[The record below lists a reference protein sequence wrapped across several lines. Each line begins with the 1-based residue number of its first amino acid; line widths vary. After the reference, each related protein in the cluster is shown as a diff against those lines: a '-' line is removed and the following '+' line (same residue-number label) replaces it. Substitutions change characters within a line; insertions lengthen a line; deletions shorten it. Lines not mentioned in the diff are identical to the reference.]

1 MPDKWAQYAV
11 PADKWAQ
18 FAAPSSDT
26 PAQPAGVPAGV
37 TLGQPAAH
45 PAVNMQPSLL
55 GRDAAPK
62 GVVSNL
68 LTGAVKSGIGTVSG
82 ADDFAQKHLPT
93 FMTTPIGQAPTADNS
108 ARAIAAAKQMATP
121 NGTAQS
127 IGKGIGNAAQFLIPG
142 AAEEAGASMLAPTI
156 GKVASKLATSAI
168 GSGVVNKA
176 QGGGFGAGAAAGA
189 VGSGAGQVLKSWAP
203 KVAES
208 ALGVLAPQRM
218 NGRTI
223 GQAILNDTTGIKPLS
238 VAKSAEDSI
247 GRYTDQLHT
256 AAGAS
261 KTPFSMVPARLTLQ
275 DAIDNSAM
283 QNSPTALKDLNAAK
297 NQLRYQVDPTT
308 SVFDKTKL
316 IPNDVTP
323 IQGLQYKRGLNDL
336 VNNWATKGGS
346 PAEGPIKQT
355 YGALDAELDRTV
367 PGAQDLNQKISSLIP
382 VSSRA
387 TLKANMAPTTQQLFH
402 KLAAPTGALV
412 APLAGGTYG
421 YEHGGAAGAVGG
433 AAAGLMLPALLAT
446 PAGQMALARAINS
459 KALPKLVAPV
469 MQGAGLQL
477 GRSLSGNAKPQN

>member
-1 MPDKWAQYAV
+1 MA
-11 PADKWAQ
+11 
-18 FAAPSSDT
+18 AAPIDYAALAEQARQST
-26 PAQPAGVPAGV
+26 PKIDYAALASQARGETASAVPAGVPAGV

-45 PAVNMQPSLL
+45 PSVNMQPSIL
-55 GRDAAPK
+55 GRDTAPK
-62 GVVSNL
+62 GVLPNL
-68 LTGAVKSGIGTVSG
+68 LTGAVKSGLGTVNNLSKILYPEG
-82 ADDFAQKHLPT
+82 HESP
-93 FMTTPIGQAPTADNS
+93 NS
-108 ARAIAAAKQMATP
+108 SVHQIDALSQTH
-121 NGTAQS
+121 GTAQA
-127 IGKGIGNAAQFLIPG
+127 IGNGIGNAAQFLIPG
-142 AAEEAGASMLAPTI
+142 AAEEAGASMLAPAI
-156 GKVASKLATSAI
+156 GKVGAKLATSAL
-168 GSGVVNKA
+168 GSGVMNKA

-261 KTPFSMVPARLTLQ
+261 KTPFSIVPARLTIQ

-297 NQLRYQVDPTT
+297 NQLHYQVDPTT
-308 SVFDKTKL
+308 SAFDKTKL

-336 VNNWATKGGS
+336 VSNWATKGGS

-387 TLKANMAPTTQQLFH
+387 TLKANAAPTTQQLFH

-412 APLAGGTYG
+412 APLAGGAYG
-421 YEHGGAAGAVGG
+421 YQHGGAEGAIGG

-446 PAGQMALARAINS
+446 PTGQMALARALNS
-459 KALPKLVAPV
+459 KALQKIAAPAI
-469 MQGAGLQL
+469 QGVGLQV
-477 GRSLSGNAKPQN
+477 GRGLSGNAKPQN

>member
-1 MPDKWAQYAV
+1 MPV
-11 PADKWAQ
+11 PAGYTLDGPKLPPGYKLDAPE
-18 FAAPSSDT
+18 AAV
-26 PAQPAGVPAGV
+26 PAGVPAGV

-45 PAVNMQPSLL
+45 PAVNMQPGLP
-55 GRDAAPK
+55 GYDPNPGPVTNFAK
-62 GVVSNL
+62 GVI
-68 LTGAVKSGIGTVSG
+68 KSIPGTLSSIDNQVAKIPGIGN
-82 ADDFAQKHLPT
+82 AL
-93 FMTTPIGQAPTADNS
+93 TTPLVGDTTSQQ
-108 ARAIAAAKQMATP
+108 ARANLTRAAQA
-121 NGTAQS
+121 NGTAQA
-127 IGKGIGNAAQFLIPG
+127 IGKGVGNAAQFLIPG

-156 GKVASKLATSAI
+156 GKVASKLATSAL
-168 GSGVVNKA
+168 GSGIVNRA

-208 ALGVLAPQRM
+208 ALGVLAPQRA

-247 GRYTDQLHT
+247 ARYTDQLHT

-261 KTPFSMVPARLTLQ
+261 QTPFSMVPARLTLQ
-275 DAIDNSAM
+275 DAIDNAAS
-283 QNSPTALKDLNAAK
+283 QNSRVALKDLNAAK
-297 NQLRYQVDPTT
+297 NQLHYEVNPDTAN
-308 SVFDKTKL
+308 FDL
-316 IPNDVTP
+316 NRPIPNQVTP
-323 IQGLQYKRGLNDL
+323 VQGLQYKRGLNDL
-336 VNNWATKGGS
+336 VDNWAKGGGS
-346 PAEGPIKQT
+346 PADGAIKQT

-387 TLKANMAPTTQQLFH
+387 TMKANMAPTTQQLFH

-433 AAAGLMLPALLAT
+433 AAAGLMLPAMLAT
-446 PAGQMALARAINS
+446 PAGQMALARALNS

-469 MQGAGLQL
+469 VQGAGLQL
-477 GRSLSGNAKPQN
+477 GRGLVGNTKPQDQ